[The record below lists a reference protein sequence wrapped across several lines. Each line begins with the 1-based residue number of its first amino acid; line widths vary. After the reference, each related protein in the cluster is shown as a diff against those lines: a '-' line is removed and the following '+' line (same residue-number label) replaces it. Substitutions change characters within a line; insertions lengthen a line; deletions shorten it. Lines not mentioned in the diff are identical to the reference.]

1 MTSMYFVLL
10 MLKYTVCGMQV
21 FVPDEDGILATATS
35 LQYNDAPW
43 LQRGQHAV
51 PVRLVHPKISASV
64 GDCVG
69 AVSLRLKIAEA
80 HAHDA
85 LDFDFNEDGQGGGG
99 SGGDEGVK
107 SEAFGQSESITR
119 RLRHILELYPE
130 GMFTHNF
137 THNFCL
143 KTFCNLDLSQ
153 SIIISLRACSVS
165 IFFLLN

>member
-1 MTSMYFVLL
+1 MFIEDGHSSDMNFTSASNRQQQERKRLEQPFIYEPQHFNFYQHPEIPYMV
-10 MLKYTVCGMQV
+10 KV

-43 LQRGQHAV
+43 LQRGQHSV

-64 GDCVG
+64 GDRVG
-69 AVSLRLKIAEA
+69 AVSLRLKIAAA

-85 LDFDFNEDGQGGGG
+85 LDFDFNPDDEDGTGAGG
-99 SGGDEGVK
+99 SSGVK

-130 GMFTHNF
+130 GM
-137 THNFCL
+137 
-143 KTFCNLDLSQ
+143 
-153 SIIISLRACSVS
+153 
-165 IFFLLN
+165 